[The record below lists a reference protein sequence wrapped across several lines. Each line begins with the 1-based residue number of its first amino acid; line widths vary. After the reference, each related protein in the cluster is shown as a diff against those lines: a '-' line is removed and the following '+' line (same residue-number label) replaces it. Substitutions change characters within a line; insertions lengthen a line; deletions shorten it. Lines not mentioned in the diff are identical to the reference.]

1 MIRALDIAPAA
12 ADAAAEPATD
22 RVTLD
27 REGRYR
33 RRGVLTTD
41 GGETVLLDLAEARE
55 LDDGAFLLLED
66 GRRIAVCAAAEPL
79 YAITAASPQ
88 ALARL
93 AWHIGNRHLPA
104 AIEPGRLLI
113 ARDHVVADM
122 VRRLG
127 GTVAA
132 VVEPF
137 RPEGGAY
144 GHGRTH
150 GHHAHA
156 HAHDDPNARIPA
168 RRG

>member
-1 MIRALDIAPAA
+1 MIRALDIDTDAAGAA
-12 ADAAAEPATD
+12 ADS
-22 RVTLD
+22 VTLD

-33 RRGVLTTD
+33 RRGVLTSD
-41 GGETVLLDLAEARE
+41 GGEAFLLDLAEARE
-55 LDDGAFLLLED
+55 LDDGAHLVLED
-66 GRRIAVCAAAEPL
+66 GRRIAVAAAAEPL
-79 YAITAASPQ
+79 YAITAETPQ

-104 AIEPGRLLI
+104 AIEGGRLLI
-113 ARDHVVADM
+113 ARDHVVAEM

-127 GTVAA
+127 GGVVE

-150 GHHAHA
+150 GHHHHA
-156 HAHDDPNARIPA
+156 HAHEDPNAHIPA